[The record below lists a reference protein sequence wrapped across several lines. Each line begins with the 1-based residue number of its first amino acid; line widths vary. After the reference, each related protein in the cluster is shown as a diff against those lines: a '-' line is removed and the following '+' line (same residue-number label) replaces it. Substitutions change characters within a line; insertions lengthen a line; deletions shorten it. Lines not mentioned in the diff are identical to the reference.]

1 MANQKPVFLPD
12 DVCPCLRTKTMT
24 LNPEYRRS
32 AYEDRFT
39 ADTAIF
45 HCLRTM
51 APQGPDELDCEPQ
64 MCRPGRE
71 CYTPDPADLG

>member
-24 LNPEYRRS
+24 LNTEYRRS
-32 AYEDRFT
+32 AFEDSFT

-45 HCLRTM
+45 TCLKT
-51 APQGPDELDCEPQ
+51 QCSHGPDELDCSAE

-71 CYTPDPADLG
+71 CYEPPDDIT

>member
-1 MANQKPVFLPD
+1 MANQKPVFLTD

-24 LNPEYRRS
+24 LNTEYRRS
-32 AYEDRFT
+32 AYEDSFT

-51 APQGPDELDCEPQ
+51 CGHGPDELDVAAD

-71 CYTPDPADLG
+71 CYVVDPDTIA